1 MINVG
6 NRHAAIKN
14 SAHETISKRY
24 VAQDSSSL
32 SLTLDRSNSAA
43 AISQAASGS
52 ATPTIN
58 IRIENWIARV
68 KCIATSGVWLLFAA
82 IKIKHPKRPIALSKI
97 RAVVNLCPIRL
108 LLASQARASPEPSP
122 VPPARGFSFQIVAL
136 SALPTVGDAAID
148 TACDTTMAYCEMGR
162 PAKEDAIA
170 PSVHSI

>member
-32 SLTLDRSNSAA
+32 TLTLDRSNSAA

-68 KCIATSGVWLLFAA
+68 KFIATSGVWLQFAA
-82 IKIKHPKRPIALSKI
+82 IKIKHAKRPLALRKI
-97 RAVVNLCPIRL
+97 SAVVNLCPIRL
-108 LLASQARASPEPSP
+108 LRARNCSRAGQC
-122 VPPARGFSFQIVAL
+122 GF
-136 SALPTVGDAAID
+136 
-148 TACDTTMAYCEMGR
+148 
-162 PAKEDAIA
+162 
-170 PSVHSI
+170 HSRL